1 MLIWN
6 IRVCRTCSTM
16 GQRISVVKQEIFELH
31 CNSLRVQGCLTV
43 HEKSM
48 DNIDQSMSCNSKY
61 SGALNL
67 HH

>member
-1 MLIWN
+1 
-6 IRVCRTCSTM
+6 M